1 MALRSLAMAL
11 DRGGRGLGWTYR
23 TRRSAV
29 LEIEATQQIACGL
42 QAVGAAGAQVG
53 QRLKV
58 LGERRRRAR
67 ETVLA
72 PWPADQRGLGR
83 MRSRRNRRQAAKG
96 NPGGADAIAHLI
108 HEECRTHR
116 GD

>member
-11 DRGGRGLGWTYR
+11 ARDGRELRGTYR

-58 LGERRRRAR
+58 RGERRRRDL
-67 ETVLA
+67 ETVLI
-72 PWPADQRGLGR
+72 PWPADPRGLGR
-83 MRSRRNRRQAAKG
+83 VRACRNGRQPAAG
-96 NPGGADAIAHLI
+96 NAGGADA
-108 HEECRTHR
+108 
-116 GD
+116 

>member
-58 LGERRRRAR
+58 RGERRRRDL
-67 ETVLA
+67 ETLFI
-72 PWPADQRGLGR
+72 PWPADQRALGR
-83 MRSRRNRRQAAKG
+83 GRARRNSRQAAEG
-96 NPGGADAIAHLI
+96 NSCGADA
-108 HEECRTHR
+108 
-116 GD
+116 